1 VRTCDRLS
9 AAGRGHDDIDT
20 ARQHL
25 HLRTDFQP
33 AHDQRRGDTHVL
45 GIAAQVFEDLCRQFA
60 RRRQDQRPAGLRRR
74 PLVVGTDGME
84 DGQHECGRLAGARLG
99 NTEHVAPFDEGRNRF
114 ALDRGRLVIAGI
126 FKRAENGLG
135 QAEFIELCQNI
146 SFMGPERC
154 QRPRARTNGFSVWKP
169 A

>member
-1 VRTCDRLS
+1 M
-9 AAGRGHDDIDT
+9 
-20 ARQHL
+20 
-25 HLRTDFQP
+25 
-33 AHDQRRGDTHVL
+33 L
-45 GIAAQVFEDLCRQFA
+45 GIAAQVFENLCREFA

-84 DGQHECGRLAGARLG
+84 DGQHEGRRLAGTRLG
-99 NTEHVAPFDEGRNRF
+99 NTEHVTPFEKGGNRF

-146 SFMGPERC
+146 SFMGPERR
-154 QRPRARTNGFSVWKP
+154 QGPRARTNGFSVWKP